1 MADHEHFC
9 NEIQHLRQSILPF
22 QSTFVDFTEPERD
35 ITLLVVTP
43 QIHALRHM
51 RNNHSMNYAL

>member
-1 MADHEHFC
+1 MADHEHFR
-9 NEIQHLRQSILPF
+9 NEIQHLRQYFAVSIH
-22 QSTFVDFTEPERD
+22 FVGFTEPERD

-43 QIHALRHM
+43 QIHTRRHM